1 MQLNKQTFRKLLI
14 LVGFGVLLNFAV
26 QHLDTLDG
34 AFSWL
39 FAVIEPFVLG
49 GVLAFILN
57 VPMRAVERFLF
68 PEKKPSVIE
77 TVLIKEGELQDK
89 AGEVLRNSIPGA
101 KKQPPRRKRFD
112 VSRIKRPVSMI
123 VTLLLVAAVV
133 ALVFGIVLPEVIRT
147 ATNLIANLP
156 GYFESASVWVNRL
169 LEDNP
174 AFLAYVNDLGQ
185 QFNWEELSSRMMD
198 FLQESELIQN
208 IFGTASSVVGGV
220 VTVFIGVVFSFYLLM
235 RKEQL
240 ARQCKMILSAF
251 LPRGVVERVVRIA
264 RLTSSTFSHFLS
276 GQCIE
281 AVILGTLFVIAMSI
295 FKFPYALLCG
305 VLIGFTALIPV
316 FGAFLG
322 CIVGSF
328 LILMVEPDKVIWF
341 IIMFLVIQQL
351 EGQLIYPHV
360 VGNAVGLPSLWVL
373 VAVTVGGSM
382 FGILGMLFF
391 IPLSSVLYAVLRD
404 TVYRRL
410 RRKGRTVPDEPQQPD
425 PDPVP
430 EGEKST

>member
-34 AFSWL
+34 AFSWV
-39 FAVIEPFVLG
+39 FAIIEPFVLG

-68 PEKKPSVIE
+68 PPKKTSVIE

-89 AGEVLRNSIPGA
+89 AGEVIRNSIPGA
-101 KKQPPRRKRFD
+101 KKQPPKRPRFD
-112 VSRIKRPVSMI
+112 IDRIRRPGSMI

-133 ALVFGIVLPEVIRT
+133 ALVFGIVLPELVRT
-147 ATNLIANLP
+147 GTNLVVSLP
-156 GYFESASVWVNRL
+156 DYFDTAYLWVNKT

-174 AFLAYVNDLGQ
+174 TLLAYVNDLVSQ
-185 QFNWEELSSRMMD
+185 LDWEALSSRMLD

-208 IFGTASSVVGGV
+208 IFGTASSLVGGV
-220 VTVFIGVVFSFYLLM
+220 VTAFIGIVFAFYLLT

-240 ARQCKMILSAF
+240 ARQCKMILTAF
-251 LPRGVVERVVRIA
+251 LPVGVVKRVIRVA
-264 RLTSSTFSHFLS
+264 SLTSSTFSHFLS

-295 FKFPYALLCG
+295 FKFPYALLCS
-305 VLIGFTALIPV
+305 VLIGFTALIPI
-316 FGAFLG
+316 FGAFFG
-322 CIVGSF
+322 CIVSAL
-328 LILMVEPDKVIWF
+328 LILMVEPQKALWF
-341 IIMFLVIQQL
+341 VIMFLILQQV
-351 EGQLIYPHV
+351 EGNLIYPHV
-360 VGNAVGLPSLWVL
+360 VGSAVGLPSLWVL

-391 IPLSSVLYAVLRD
+391 IPLASVLYALLRD

-410 RRKGRTVPDEPQQPD
+410 RRRGRPAPASPPAAEA
-425 PDPVP
+425 
-430 EGEKST
+430 EGGGTP

>member
-34 AFSWL
+34 AFSWV
-39 FAVIEPFVLG
+39 FAIIEPFVLG

-68 PEKKPSVIE
+68 PPKKTSVIE

-89 AGEVLRNSIPGA
+89 AGEVIRNSIPGA
-101 KKQPPRRKRFD
+101 KKQPPKRPRFD
-112 VSRIKRPVSMI
+112 IDRIRRPVSMI

-133 ALVFGIVLPEVIRT
+133 ALVFGIVLPELIRT
-147 ATNLIANLP
+147 GTNLITNMP
-156 GYFESASVWVNRL
+156 GYFESASVWVNKL

-174 AFLAYVNDLGQ
+174 AILSYINDIIQ
-185 QFNWEELSSRMMD
+185 QINLDEMSSRLMQ
-198 FLQESELIQN
+198 FLQDSELIQN
-208 IFGTASSVVGGV
+208 IFGTASSLVGGV
-220 VTVFIGVVFSFYLLM
+220 VNAFIGLIFSFYILM

-276 GQCIE
+276 GQCTE
-281 AVILGTLFVIAMSI
+281 AVILGFLFFIAMSV
-295 FKFPYALLCG
+295 FKFPYALLCS
-305 VLIGFTALIPV
+305 VLIGFTALIPI
-316 FGAFLG
+316 FGAFFG
-322 CIVGSF
+322 CIVSAL
-328 LILMVEPDKVIWF
+328 LILMVEPQKALWF
-341 IIMFLVIQQL
+341 VIMFLILQQV
-351 EGQLIYPHV
+351 EGNLIYPHV
-360 VGNAVGLPSLWVL
+360 VGSAVGLPSLWVL

-391 IPLSSVLYAVLRD
+391 IPLASVLYALLRD

-410 RRKGRTVPDEPQQPD
+410 RRRGRPAPASPPAAEA
-425 PDPVP
+425 
-430 EGEKST
+430 EGGGTP

>member
-34 AFSWL
+34 AFSWV
-39 FAVIEPFVLG
+39 FAIIEPFVLG

-68 PEKKPSVIE
+68 PPKKTSVIE

-89 AGEVLRNSIPGA
+89 AGEVIRNSIPGA
-101 KKQPPRRKRFD
+101 KKQPPKRPRFD
-112 VSRIKRPVSMI
+112 IDRIRRPVSLI

-133 ALVFGIVLPEVIRT
+133 ALVFRIVLPELVRT
-147 ATNLIANLP
+147 GTNLVANLP
-156 GYFESASVWVNRL
+156 GYFDTAYLWVNKT

-174 AFLAYVNDLGQ
+174 TLLAYVNDLVSQ
-185 QFNWEELSSRMMD
+185 LDWEALSSRMLD

-208 IFGTASSVVGGV
+208 IFGTASSLVGGV
-220 VTVFIGVVFSFYLLM
+220 VTAFIGIVFAFYLLT

-276 GQCIE
+276 GQCTE
-281 AVILGTLFVIAMSI
+281 AVILGFLFFIAMSV
-295 FKFPYALLCG
+295 FKFPYALLCS
-305 VLIGFTALIPV
+305 VLIGFTALIPI
-316 FGAFLG
+316 FGAFFG
-322 CIVGSF
+322 CIVSAL
-328 LILMVEPDKVIWF
+328 LILMVEPQKALWF
-341 IIMFLVIQQL
+341 VIMFLILQQV
-351 EGQLIYPHV
+351 EGNLIYPHV
-360 VGNAVGLPSLWVL
+360 VGSAVGLPSIWVL

-382 FGILGMLFF
+382 FGIMGMLFF
-391 IPLSSVLYAVLRD
+391 IPLSSVLYALLRE

-410 RRKGRTVPDEPQQPD
+410 RRKNTPAPASEPA
-425 PDPVP
+425 
-430 EGEKST
+430 EGGGEA

>member
-1 MQLNKQTFRKLLI
+1 MQLNKQTFRKLLL

-34 AFSWL
+34 AFSWV
-39 FAVIEPFVLG
+39 FAVVEPFVLG

-68 PEKKPSVIE
+68 PDKKPSVIE

-89 AGEVLRNSIPGA
+89 AGEMLRQSIPGG
-101 KKQPPRRKRFD
+101 KQPLLQKKKRFD
-112 VSRIKRPVSMI
+112 TARIKRPVSLI

-133 ALVFGIVLPEVIRT
+133 ALVFGIVLPELVRT
-147 ATNLIANLP
+147 GTNLVVSLP
-156 GYFESASVWVNRL
+156 DYFDTAYLWVNKT

-174 AFLAYVNDLGQ
+174 TLLAYVNDLVSQ
-185 QFNWEELSSRMMD
+185 LDWEALSSRMLD

-208 IFGTASSVVGGV
+208 IFGTASSLVGGV
-220 VTVFIGVVFSFYLLM
+220 VTAFIGTVFAFYLLT

-240 ARQCKMILSAF
+240 ARQCKMILAAF
-251 LPRGVVERVVRIA
+251 LPVGVVKRVIRVA
-264 RLTSSTFSHFLS
+264 SLTSSTFSHFLS

-305 VLIGFTALIPV
+305 VLIGFTALVPI
-316 FGAFLG
+316 FGAFIG
-322 CIVGSF
+322 CIVSAF
-328 LILMVEPDKVIWF
+328 LILMIDPGRVIWF
-341 IIMFLVIQQL
+341 VVMFLVIQQL

-360 VGNAVGLPSLWVL
+360 VGSAVGLPSIWVL

-382 FGILGMLFF
+382 FGIMGMLFF
-391 IPLSSVLYAVLRD
+391 IPLSSVLYALLRE

-410 RRKGRTVPDEPQQPD
+410 RRKNTPAPASEPA
-425 PDPVP
+425 
-430 EGEKST
+430 EGGGEA

>member
-34 AFSWL
+34 AFSWV
-39 FAVIEPFVLG
+39 FAIIEPFVLG

-68 PEKKPSVIE
+68 PPKKTSVIE

-89 AGEVLRNSIPGA
+89 AGEVIRNSIPGT
-101 KKQPPRRKRFD
+101 KKQPPKRPRFD
-112 VSRIKRPVSMI
+112 IDRIRRPVSMI

-133 ALVFGIVLPEVIRT
+133 ALVFGIVLPELIRT
-147 ATNLIANLP
+147 GTNLITNMP
-156 GYFESASVWVNRL
+156 GYFESASVWVNKL

-174 AFLAYVNDLGQ
+174 AILSYINDIIQ
-185 QFNWEELSSRMMD
+185 QINLDEMSSRLMQ
-198 FLQESELIQN
+198 FLQDSELIQN
-208 IFGTASSVVGGV
+208 IFGTASSLVGGV
-220 VTVFIGVVFSFYLLM
+220 VNAFIGLIFSFYILM

-276 GQCIE
+276 GQCTE
-281 AVILGTLFVIAMSI
+281 AVILGFLFFIAMSV
-295 FKFPYALLCG
+295 FKFPYALLCS
-305 VLIGFTALIPV
+305 VLIGFTALIPI
-316 FGAFLG
+316 FGAFFG
-322 CIVGSF
+322 CIVSAL
-328 LILMVEPDKVIWF
+328 LILMVEPQKALWF
-341 IIMFLVIQQL
+341 VIMFLILQQV
-351 EGQLIYPHV
+351 EGNLIYPHV

-391 IPLSSVLYAVLRD
+391 IPLSSVLYALLRD

-410 RRKGRTVPDEPQQPD
+410 RRRGRPAPAPAAEA
-425 PDPVP
+425 
-430 EGEKST
+430 EGGGTP

>member
-34 AFSWL
+34 AFSWV
-39 FAVIEPFVLG
+39 FAIIEPFVLG

-68 PEKKPSVIE
+68 PPKKTSVIE

-89 AGEVLRNSIPGA
+89 AGEVIRNSIPGA
-101 KKQPPRRKRFD
+101 KKQPPKRPRFD
-112 VSRIKRPVSMI
+112 IDRIRRPVSMI

-133 ALVFGIVLPEVIRT
+133 ALVFGIVLPELIRT
-147 ATNLIANLP
+147 GTNLVANLP
-156 GYFESASVWVNRL
+156 GYFDTAYLWVNKT

-174 AFLAYVNDLGQ
+174 TLLAYVNDLVSQ
-185 QFNWEELSSRMMD
+185 LDWEALSSRMLD

-208 IFGTASSVVGGV
+208 IFGTASSLVGGV
-220 VTVFIGVVFSFYLLM
+220 VTAFIGIVFAFYLLT

-276 GQCIE
+276 GQCTE
-281 AVILGTLFVIAMSI
+281 AVILGFLFFIAMSV
-295 FKFPYALLCG
+295 FKFPYALLCS
-305 VLIGFTALIPV
+305 VLIGFTALIPI
-316 FGAFLG
+316 FGAFFG
-322 CIVGSF
+322 CIVSAL
-328 LILMVEPDKVIWF
+328 LILMVEPQKALWF
-341 IIMFLVIQQL
+341 VIMFLILQQV
-351 EGQLIYPHV
+351 EGNLIYPHV
-360 VGNAVGLPSLWVL
+360 VGSAVGLPSLWVL

-391 IPLSSVLYAVLRD
+391 IPLASVLYAILRD

-410 RRKGRTVPDEPQQPD
+410 RRRGRPAPASPPAAEA
-425 PDPVP
+425 
-430 EGEKST
+430 EGGGTP

>member
-34 AFSWL
+34 AFSWV
-39 FAVIEPFVLG
+39 FAIIEPFVLG

-68 PEKKPSVIE
+68 PPKKTSVIE

-89 AGEVLRNSIPGA
+89 AGEVIRNSIPGA
-101 KKQPPRRKRFD
+101 KKQSPKRPRFD
-112 VSRIKRPVSMI
+112 IDRIRRPVSMI

-133 ALVFGIVLPEVIRT
+133 ALVFGIVLPELIRT
-147 ATNLIANLP
+147 GTNLITNMP
-156 GYFESASVWVNRL
+156 GYFESASVWVNKL

-174 AFLAYVNDLGQ
+174 AILSYINDIIQ
-185 QFNWEELSSRMMD
+185 QINLDEMSSRLMQ
-198 FLQESELIQN
+198 FLQDSELIQN
-208 IFGTASSVVGGV
+208 IFGTASSLVGGV
-220 VTVFIGVVFSFYLLM
+220 VNAFIGLIFSFYILM

-276 GQCIE
+276 GQCTE
-281 AVILGTLFVIAMSI
+281 AVILGFLFFIAMSV
-295 FKFPYALLCG
+295 FKFPYALLCS
-305 VLIGFTALIPV
+305 VLIGFTALIPI
-316 FGAFLG
+316 FGAFFG
-322 CIVGSF
+322 CIVSAL
-328 LILMVEPDKVIWF
+328 LILMVEPQKALWF
-341 IIMFLVIQQL
+341 VIMFLILQQV
-351 EGQLIYPHV
+351 EGNLIYPHV
-360 VGNAVGLPSLWVL
+360 VGSAVGLPSLWVL

-391 IPLSSVLYAVLRD
+391 IPLSSVLYALLRD

-410 RRKGRTVPDEPQQPD
+410 RRRGRPAPASPPAAEA
-425 PDPVP
+425 
-430 EGEKST
+430 EGGGTP

>member
-1 MQLNKQTFRKLLI
+1 MQLNKQTFRKLLL

-34 AFSWL
+34 AFSWV
-39 FAVIEPFVLG
+39 FAVVEPFVLG

-68 PEKKPSVIE
+68 PDKKPSVIE

-89 AGEVLRNSIPGA
+89 AGEMLRQSIPGG
-101 KKQPPRRKRFD
+101 KKPLPQRKKRFD
-112 VSRIKRPVSMI
+112 VSRIKRPVSLI

-133 ALVFGIVLPEVIRT
+133 ALVFGIVLPELVRT
-147 ATNLIANLP
+147 GTNLVVSLP
-156 GYFESASVWVNRL
+156 DYFDTAYLWVNKT

-174 AFLAYVNDLGQ
+174 TLLAYVNDLVSQ
-185 QFNWEELSSRMMD
+185 LDWEALSSRMLD

-208 IFGTASSVVGGV
+208 IFGTASSLVGGV
-220 VTVFIGVVFSFYLLM
+220 VTAFIGIVFAFYLLT

-240 ARQCKMILSAF
+240 ARQCKMILTAF
-251 LPRGVVERVVRIA
+251 LPVGVVKRVIRVA
-264 RLTSSTFSHFLS
+264 SLTSSTFSHFLS
-276 GQCIE
+276 GQFIE

-305 VLIGFTALIPV
+305 VLIGFTALIPI
-316 FGAFLG
+316 FGAFIG
-322 CIVGSF
+322 CIVSAF
-328 LILMVEPDKVIWF
+328 LILMIDPGRVIWF
-341 IIMFLVIQQL
+341 VVMFLVIQQL

-360 VGNAVGLPSLWVL
+360 VGSAVGLPSIWVL

-382 FGILGMLFF
+382 FGIMGMLFF
-391 IPLSSVLYAVLRD
+391 IPLSSVLYALLRE

-410 RRKGRTVPDEPQQPD
+410 RRKNTPAPASEPA
-425 PDPVP
+425 
-430 EGEKST
+430 EGGGEA

>member
-34 AFSWL
+34 AFSWV
-39 FAVIEPFVLG
+39 FAIIEPFVLG

-68 PEKKPSVIE
+68 PPKKTSVIE

-89 AGEVLRNSIPGA
+89 AGEVIRNSIPGA
-101 KKQPPRRKRFD
+101 KKQPPKRPRFD
-112 VSRIKRPVSMI
+112 IDRIRRPVSMI

-133 ALVFGIVLPEVIRT
+133 ALVFGIVLPELIRT
-147 ATNLIANLP
+147 GTNLITNMP
-156 GYFESASVWVNRL
+156 GYFESASVWVNKL

-174 AFLAYVNDLGQ
+174 AILSYINDIIQ
-185 QFNWEELSSRMMD
+185 QINLDEMSSRLMQ
-198 FLQESELIQN
+198 FLQDSELIQN
-208 IFGTASSVVGGV
+208 IFGTASSLVGGV
-220 VTVFIGVVFSFYLLM
+220 VNAFIGLIFSFYILM

-276 GQCIE
+276 GQCTE
-281 AVILGTLFVIAMSI
+281 AVILGFLFFIAMSV
-295 FKFPYALLCG
+295 FKFPYALLCS
-305 VLIGFTALIPV
+305 VLIGFTALIPI
-316 FGAFLG
+316 FGAFFG
-322 CIVGSF
+322 CIVSAL
-328 LILMVEPDKVIWF
+328 LILMVEPQKALWF
-341 IIMFLVIQQL
+341 VIMFLILQQV
-351 EGQLIYPHV
+351 EGNLIYPHV
-360 VGNAVGLPSLWVL
+360 VGSAVGLPSLWVL

-391 IPLSSVLYAVLRD
+391 IPLASVLYAILRD

-410 RRKGRTVPDEPQQPD
+410 RRRGRPAPASPPAAEA
-425 PDPVP
+425 
-430 EGEKST
+430 EGGGTP

>member
-34 AFSWL
+34 AFSWV
-39 FAVIEPFVLG
+39 FAIIEPFVLG

-68 PEKKPSVIE
+68 PPKKTSVIE

-89 AGEVLRNSIPGA
+89 AGEVIRNSIPGA
-101 KKQPPRRKRFD
+101 KKQPPKRPRFD
-112 VSRIKRPVSMI
+112 IDRIRRPVSMI

-133 ALVFGIVLPEVIRT
+133 ALVFGIVLPELIRT
-147 ATNLIANLP
+147 GTNLITNMP
-156 GYFESASVWVNRL
+156 GYFESASVWVNKL

-174 AFLAYVNDLGQ
+174 AILSYINDIIQ
-185 QFNWEELSSRMMD
+185 QINLDEMSSRLMQ
-198 FLQESELIQN
+198 FLQDSELIQN
-208 IFGTASSVVGGV
+208 IFGTASSLVGGV
-220 VTVFIGVVFSFYLLM
+220 VNAFIGLIFSFYILM

-276 GQCIE
+276 GQCTE
-281 AVILGTLFVIAMSI
+281 AVILGFLFFIAMSV
-295 FKFPYALLCG
+295 FKFPYALLCS
-305 VLIGFTALIPV
+305 VLIGFTALIPI
-316 FGAFLG
+316 FGAFFG
-322 CIVGSF
+322 CIVSAL
-328 LILMVEPDKVIWF
+328 LILMVEPQKALWF
-341 IIMFLVIQQL
+341 VIMFLILQQV
-351 EGQLIYPHV
+351 EGNLIYPHV
-360 VGNAVGLPSLWVL
+360 VGSAVGLPSLWVL

-391 IPLSSVLYAVLRD
+391 IPLSSVLYALLRD

-410 RRKGRTVPDEPQQPD
+410 RRRGRPAPASPPAAEA
-425 PDPVP
+425 
-430 EGEKST
+430 EGGGTP

>member
-34 AFSWL
+34 AFSWV
-39 FAVIEPFVLG
+39 FAIIEPFVLG

-68 PEKKPSVIE
+68 PPKKTSVIE

-89 AGEVLRNSIPGA
+89 AGEVIRNSIPGT
-101 KKQPPRRKRFD
+101 KKQPPKRPRFD
-112 VSRIKRPVSMI
+112 IDRIRRPVSMI

-133 ALVFGIVLPEVIRT
+133 ALVFGIVLPELIRT
-147 ATNLIANLP
+147 GTNLITNMP
-156 GYFESASVWVNRL
+156 GYFESASVWVNKL

-174 AFLAYVNDLGQ
+174 AILSYINDIIQ
-185 QFNWEELSSRMMD
+185 QINLDEMSSRLMQ
-198 FLQESELIQN
+198 FLQDSELIQN
-208 IFGTASSVVGGV
+208 IFGTASSLVGGV
-220 VTVFIGVVFSFYLLM
+220 VNAFIGLIFSFYILI

-276 GQCIE
+276 GQCTE
-281 AVILGTLFVIAMSI
+281 AVILGFLFFIAMSV
-295 FKFPYALLCG
+295 FKFPYALLCS
-305 VLIGFTALIPV
+305 VLIGFTALIPI
-316 FGAFLG
+316 FGAFFG
-322 CIVGSF
+322 CIVSAL
-328 LILMVEPDKVIWF
+328 LILMVEPQKALWF
-341 IIMFLVIQQL
+341 VIMFLILQQV
-351 EGQLIYPHV
+351 EGNLIYPHV
-360 VGNAVGLPSLWVL
+360 VGSAVGLPSLWVL

-391 IPLSSVLYAVLRD
+391 IPLASVLYAILRD

-410 RRKGRTVPDEPQQPD
+410 RRRGRPAPASPPAAEA
-425 PDPVP
+425 
-430 EGEKST
+430 EGGGTP

>member
-34 AFSWL
+34 AFSWV
-39 FAVIEPFVLG
+39 FAIIEPFVLG

-68 PEKKPSVIE
+68 PPKKTSVIE

-89 AGEVLRNSIPGA
+89 AGEVIRNSIPGA
-101 KKQPPRRKRFD
+101 KKQPPKRPRFD
-112 VSRIKRPVSMI
+112 IDRIRRPVSMI

-133 ALVFGIVLPEVIRT
+133 ALVFGIVLPELIRT
-147 ATNLIANLP
+147 GTNLITNMP
-156 GYFESASVWVNRL
+156 GYFESASVWVNKL

-174 AFLAYVNDLGQ
+174 AILSYINDIIQ
-185 QFNWEELSSRMMD
+185 QINLDEMSSRLMQ
-198 FLQESELIQN
+198 FLQDSELIQN
-208 IFGTASSVVGGV
+208 IFGTASSLVGGV
-220 VTVFIGVVFSFYLLM
+220 VNAFIGLIFSFYILM

-240 ARQCKMILSAF
+240 ARQCKMILTAF
-251 LPRGVVERVVRIA
+251 LPVGVVKRVIRVA
-264 RLTSSTFSHFLS
+264 SLTSSTFSHFLS

-281 AVILGTLFVIAMSI
+281 AVILGFLFFIAMSV
-295 FKFPYALLCG
+295 FKFPYALLCS
-305 VLIGFTALIPV
+305 VLIGFTALIPI
-316 FGAFLG
+316 FGAFFG
-322 CIVGSF
+322 CIVSAL
-328 LILMVEPDKVIWF
+328 LILMVEPQKALWF
-341 IIMFLVIQQL
+341 VIMFLILQQV
-351 EGQLIYPHV
+351 EGNLIYPHV
-360 VGNAVGLPSLWVL
+360 VGSAVGLPSLWVL

-391 IPLSSVLYAVLRD
+391 IPLSSVLYALLRD

-410 RRKGRTVPDEPQQPD
+410 RRRGRPAPASPPAAEA
-425 PDPVP
+425 
-430 EGEKST
+430 EGGGTP

>member
-34 AFSWL
+34 AFSWV
-39 FAVIEPFVLG
+39 FAIIEPFVLG

-68 PEKKPSVIE
+68 PPKKTSVIE

-89 AGEVLRNSIPGA
+89 AGEVIRNSIPGA
-101 KKQPPRRKRFD
+101 KKQPPKRPRFD
-112 VSRIKRPVSMI
+112 IDRIRRPVSMI

-133 ALVFGIVLPEVIRT
+133 ALVFRIVLPELVRT
-147 ATNLIANLP
+147 GTNLVANLP
-156 GYFESASVWVNRL
+156 GYFDTAYLWVNKT

-174 AFLAYVNDLGQ
+174 TLLAYVNDLVSQ
-185 QFNWEELSSRMMD
+185 LDWEALSSRMLD

-208 IFGTASSVVGGV
+208 IFGTASSLVGGV
-220 VTVFIGVVFSFYLLM
+220 VTAFIGIVFAFYLLT

-276 GQCIE
+276 GQCTE
-281 AVILGTLFVIAMSI
+281 AVILGFLFFIAMSV
-295 FKFPYALLCG
+295 FKFPYALLCS
-305 VLIGFTALIPV
+305 VLIGFTALIPI
-316 FGAFLG
+316 FGAFFG
-322 CIVGSF
+322 CIVSAL
-328 LILMVEPDKVIWF
+328 LILMVEPQKALWF
-341 IIMFLVIQQL
+341 VIMFLILQQV
-351 EGQLIYPHV
+351 EGNLIYPHV
-360 VGNAVGLPSLWVL
+360 VGSAVGLPSLWVL

-391 IPLSSVLYAVLRD
+391 IPLASVLYAILRD

-410 RRKGRTVPDEPQQPD
+410 RRRGRPAPASPPAAEA
-425 PDPVP
+425 
-430 EGEKST
+430 EGGGTP

>member
-34 AFSWL
+34 AFSWV
-39 FAVIEPFVLG
+39 FAIIEPFVLG

-68 PEKKPSVIE
+68 PPKKTSVIE

-89 AGEVLRNSIPGA
+89 AGEVIRNSIPGT
-101 KKQPPRRKRFD
+101 KKQPPKRPRFD
-112 VSRIKRPVSMI
+112 IDRIRRPVSMI

-133 ALVFGIVLPEVIRT
+133 ALVFGIVLPELIRT
-147 ATNLIANLP
+147 GTNLITNMP
-156 GYFESASVWVNRL
+156 GYFESASVWVNKL

-174 AFLAYVNDLGQ
+174 AILSYINDIIQ
-185 QFNWEELSSRMMD
+185 QINLDEMSSRLMQ
-198 FLQESELIQN
+198 FLQDSELIQN
-208 IFGTASSVVGGV
+208 IFGTASSLVGGV
-220 VTVFIGVVFSFYLLM
+220 VNAFIGLIFSFYILI

-276 GQCIE
+276 GQCTE
-281 AVILGTLFVIAMSI
+281 AVILGFLFFIAMSV
-295 FKFPYALLCG
+295 FKFPYALLCS
-305 VLIGFTALIPV
+305 VLIGFTALIPI
-316 FGAFLG
+316 FGAFFG
-322 CIVGSF
+322 CIVSAL
-328 LILMVEPDKVIWF
+328 LILMVEPQKALWF
-341 IIMFLVIQQL
+341 VIMFLILQQV
-351 EGQLIYPHV
+351 EGNLIYPHV
-360 VGNAVGLPSLWVL
+360 VGSAVGLPSLWVL

-391 IPLSSVLYAVLRD
+391 IPLSSVLYALLRD

-410 RRKGRTVPDEPQQPD
+410 RRRGRPAPASP
-425 PDPVP
+425 PAP
-430 EGEKST
+430 EAEGGGTP

>member
-34 AFSWL
+34 AFSWV
-39 FAVIEPFVLG
+39 FAIIEPFVLG

-68 PEKKPSVIE
+68 PPKKTSVIE

-89 AGEVLRNSIPGA
+89 AGEVIRNSIPGT
-101 KKQPPRRKRFD
+101 KKQPPKRPRFD
-112 VSRIKRPVSMI
+112 IDRIRRPVSMI

-133 ALVFGIVLPEVIRT
+133 ALVFGIVLPELIRT
-147 ATNLIANLP
+147 GTNLITNMP
-156 GYFESASVWVNRL
+156 GYFESASVWVNKL

-174 AFLAYVNDLGQ
+174 AILSYINDIIQ
-185 QFNWEELSSRMMD
+185 QINLDEMSSRLMQ
-198 FLQESELIQN
+198 FLQDSELIQN
-208 IFGTASSVVGGV
+208 IFGTASSLVGGV
-220 VTVFIGVVFSFYLLM
+220 VNAFIGLIFSFYILM

-276 GQCIE
+276 GQCTE
-281 AVILGTLFVIAMSI
+281 AVILGFLFFIAMSV
-295 FKFPYALLCG
+295 FKFPYALLCS
-305 VLIGFTALIPV
+305 VLIGFTALIPI
-316 FGAFLG
+316 FGAFFG
-322 CIVGSF
+322 CIVSAL
-328 LILMVEPDKVIWF
+328 LILMVEPQKALWF
-341 IIMFLVIQQL
+341 VIMFLILQQV
-351 EGQLIYPHV
+351 EGNLIYPHV
-360 VGNAVGLPSLWVL
+360 VGSAVGLPSLWVL

-391 IPLSSVLYAVLRD
+391 IPLASVLYAILRD

-410 RRKGRTVPDEPQQPD
+410 RRRGRPAPASPPAAEA
-425 PDPVP
+425 
-430 EGEKST
+430 EGGGTP